1 MDRKQKKKKVVLLV
15 VRFVSLSIF
24 FSFFFILFS
33 GADLI
38 GPCYHQCFYL
48 LVQLGGNHFVFPA

>member
-1 MDRKQKKKKVVLLV
+1 MLMGYAGVNRWTGNKKKVVLLV

-24 FSFFFILFS
+24 LSFFFILFS

-38 GPCYHQCFYL
+38 GPCYH
-48 LVQLGGNHFVFPA
+48 